1 MFGKETGH
9 SVHSMK
15 IREFYKAIGGDYDDM
30 FRRMP
35 SDSMIEMFL
44 LKFPADPSYAALA
57 AARESRDTEGAFLA
71 AHTLKGVAST
81 LGLKELTEAAALL
94 VNALRPPSPLPGDA
108 LFDKVDRAY
117 GRVLEQI
124 AALLR

>member
-9 SVHSMK
+9 SVRSMK

-57 AARESRDTEGAFLA
+57 AARESRDAEGAFLA

-81 LGLKELTEAAALL
+81 LGLKELTEAATLL
-94 VNALRPPSPLPGDA
+94 ADALRPPSALPGDA